1 MKTLWRSLASILLS
15 CALLGPAVAQQR
27 SPGDTPP
34 PPRGVE
40 GPEIRKQ
47 TPKGT
52 DGVDTPKPEKKG
64 TRARDQKPRHT
75 DTPPKAKAEPD
86 IKQDSG
92 KKSQ

>member
-1 MKTLWRSLASILLS
+1 MKPVLSFLATVVLS
-15 CALLGPAVAQQR
+15 CALFGPAVAQQR
-27 SPGDTPP
+27 SPGDTLP

-47 TPKGT
+47 TPKSP
-52 DGVDTPKPEKKG
+52 DGKDTPKPEKKG
-64 TRARDQKPRHT
+64 TRARDQKPRRT

>member
-1 MKTLWRSLASILLS
+1 VDTPKPEKKGTRARDQK
-15 CALLGPAVAQQR
+15 PK
-27 SPGDTPP
+27 DTPP

-40 GPEIRKQ
+40 GPETRKQ

-52 DGVDTPKPEKKG
+52 DGMDTTKPEKKG